1 MNLNS
6 YKSLYSL
13 NLFLK
18 NSSNSPKSVYFN
30 KSFSKINNIAI
41 PDAINALL
49 P

>member
-18 NSSNSPKSVYFN
+18 NSNNSPKSEYFN
-30 KSFSKINNIAI
+30 KSLSNINKIAI
-41 PDAINALL
+41 ADAINALF